1 MKWNEIDWEHKVESR
16 ENPGRW
22 FRMEIENKEIAMPN
36 NNHLNDYK
44 SDVNIVS
51 NDRKE
56 RERGGDG
63 MVGRQA
69 TVIR

>member
-1 MKWNEIDWEHKVESR
+1 MLLK
-16 ENPGRW
+16 NPGRQ
-22 FRMEIENKEIAMPN
+22 FRMKFENKEMAN

-56 RERGGDG
+56 RERDG
-63 MVGRQA
+63 KFYKRHLNSVA
-69 TVIR
+69 VKF